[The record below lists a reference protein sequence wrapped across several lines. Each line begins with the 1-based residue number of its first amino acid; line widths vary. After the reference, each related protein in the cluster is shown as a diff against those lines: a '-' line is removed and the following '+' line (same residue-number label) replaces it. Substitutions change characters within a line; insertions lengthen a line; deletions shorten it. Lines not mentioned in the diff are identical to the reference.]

1 MQQLRWCADDGA
13 TEPGRRTERTMLTA
27 FERLVAFR
35 YLRARRQEGF
45 ISVVA
50 WFSLIGIMLGVAT
63 LIIVMSVMNGFRAEL
78 LGRILGLN
86 GHVTVVS
93 YERTMTDY
101 QGVAT
106 QIRGL
111 PGVESVTPLVEGQ
124 VMATANQTASGAVVR
139 GLIATDFLA
148 RPMLRDSVRIG
159 SLDGFDDGQGI
170 VIGTRLANRLGLT
183 VGAKVTLISPEGVRT
198 AFGTVPRAKGY
209 TVTGLFEVGMFE
221 YDNSYIFMPLAEAQ
235 AYFRK
240 PDAVTAIEVVIDD
253 PDRAGQFAQDIR
265 AQLPGTFRV
274 ADWQRVNTSFFNAL
288 QVERNVMFLILT
300 LIILVAAF
308 NIISSQIMLAK
319 EKARGI
325 AILRTMGAARSSI
338 LKIFFVTGSSVGI
351 IGTALGA
358 ALGIAF
364 AVNIESIRR
373 AIEAIS
379 GTELFA
385 AEIYFL
391 SQLPAKIDT
400 GEVVSV
406 IVMALALSFLASIYP
421 AWKAARTDPVEVL
434 RYE

>member
-1 MQQLRWCADDGA
+1 
-13 TEPGRRTERTMLTA
+13 MLTA